1 MYVEA
6 CSRHEIPRDN
16 AKYYLMERISFL
28 GGQSVSSLKFNRIL
42 VAIADPFAG
51 LNKAVRRASAL
62 AHKTG
67 ASLELFHAIP
77 SVVSSGIMRSDME
90 HFTRMA
96 ADDSRR
102 RLERTANRLRREEL
116 VVNLTVQTGYPVHQA
131 IVRQM
136 RLTRADLL
144 VIEARKHNV
153 FARMLLTQTDFE
165 LLRGCP
171 APLLVVKGRT
181 AWRNPRILAA
191 LDPFHSND
199 KSSTLDRNIVNAARA
214 VAEVV
219 RGSVHAAH
227 IYRPLAPL
235 VLGAPIGAVMIN
247 PIPAQERAYKARIR
261 RRFVEAAGRYGITKN
276 KAHLICG
283 DPAIEI
289 PMLARSMR
297 ARLVVMG
304 AASRSGLKRLFIGNT
319 AEHVLDSLQCDILVV
334 KSRK

>member
-1 MYVEA
+1 MDVGAFVVWSWEATRSMSSARRLCRCCWCVERKCPRRISASRRAYRSVSPNSWKARCLCQMYVEA

-131 IVRQM
+131 ILRQM

-153 FARMLLTQTDFE
+153 F
-165 LLRGCP
+165 
-171 APLLVVKGRT
+171 
-181 AWRNPRILAA
+181 
-191 LDPFHSND
+191 
-199 KSSTLDRNIVNAARA
+199 
-214 VAEVV
+214 
-219 RGSVHAAH
+219 
-227 IYRPLAPL
+227 
-235 VLGAPIGAVMIN
+235 
-247 PIPAQERAYKARIR
+247 
-261 RRFVEAAGRYGITKN
+261 
-276 KAHLICG
+276 
-283 DPAIEI
+283 
-289 PMLARSMR
+289 
-297 ARLVVMG
+297 
-304 AASRSGLKRLFIGNT
+304 
-319 AEHVLDSLQCDILVV
+319 
-334 KSRK
+334 